1 MANNDETDDKTI
13 DIVITNSHSNNR
25 GDEAAQRSMIDTLG
39 QMLPGARF
47 TVLTV
52 WPAGMQLQEEAEVL
66 RTFASMNRSFPFFH
80 LPFITVWVILRLVG
94 IRWSF
99 LDRRFQLFKA
109 LKRFVEADFLI
120 SSPGGPYFG
129 DLYRSHEIGEHLL
142 HIFIAKLFR
151 KPVMIYGM
159 SIGPFRIRWR
169 NALRRYLLNK
179 VEVIT
184 LRDPI
189 SKEYLE
195 DLKLTKPVVVVT
207 ADSAFQSKGGIGEAR
222 LAEVMAEQ
230 IGDRKERPMVGITP
244 AGARWNFPGVDDV
257 GQVMA
262 DYKRTIGAAIDH
274 VVEKYD
280 AVVVFFPQLY
290 GRSSDMGLIESIIE
304 QTHSRESIRV
314 LSNGLDSDIQQA
326 VISQMDL
333 MIGNRYHSVIF
344 ALKSF
349 VPTVCIAYE
358 HKSAGVMKEV
368 GMAEFLI
375 DIKDMS
381 CDRLIQI
388 TDDAWS
394 HREEI
399 RARLKPG
406 VEKLQNLSRVNS
418 LAAESLVKMVKAGD
432 IRKDE
437 LARQIRE
444 AAEIAH
450 KQSGCA

>member
-1 MANNDETDDKTI
+1 MNNKTFN
-13 DIVITNSHSNNR
+13 IVVTNSHSNNR
-25 GDEAAQRSMIDTLG
+25 GDEAAQRSMIDILG
-39 QMLPGARF
+39 QMLPGDRF

-52 WPAGMQLQEEAEVL
+52 WPAGMQLKEETEVL
-66 RTFASMNRSFPFFH
+66 RTFSSMNRSFPFFH
-80 LPFITVWVILRLVG
+80 LPFIIVWVILRLVG

-99 LDRRFQLFKA
+99 LNRKFQLFKA
-109 LKRFVEADFLI
+109 LKRFVEADFVI

-142 HIFIAKLFR
+142 HILVAKLFR

-159 SIGPFRIRWR
+159 SMGPFRRHWR
-169 NALRRYLLNK
+169 NIIRRYLLNK

-189 SKEYLE
+189 SREYLE

-207 ADSAFQSKGGIGEAR
+207 ADSAFQSKVGIGKAR

-230 IGDRKERPMVGITP
+230 IGDCRGRPLVGITP
-244 AGARWNFPGVDDV
+244 TGARWNFPGVDDV

-262 DYKRTIGAAIDH
+262 DYERTIGAAIDH
-274 VVEKYD
+274 VVEKYN
-280 AVVVFFPQLY
+280 AIVVFFPQLY

-304 QTHSRESIRV
+304 QTQSRESIRV
-314 LSNGLDSDIQQA
+314 LSNKLDSDIQQA

-358 HKSAGVMKEV
+358 HKSAAVMQEV
-368 GMAEFLI
+368 GMAECLI
-375 DIKDMS
+375 DIKYLSSDS
-381 CDRLIQI
+381 LIQI
-388 TDDAWS
+388 IDATWS

-406 VEKLQNLSRVNS
+406 VEKLKNLSRINS
-418 LAAESLVKMVKAGD
+418 LVAESLIKMLKAGD

-444 AAEIAH
+444 IAEIVQ